1 MSPRGGGGLFGGPAR
16 GAKVKVKMDD
26 DELSAD
32 NGSFE
37 DDLPARN
44 SGGGL
49 GRSPF
54 ALPGGNPFAP
64 RARRPPAG
72 VGGIMMGSPRE
83 GHGGSSFG
91 ATAASRL
98 ADELQYEQR
107 SSGGFPEGATGGSL
121 KPVLFQTAQRQQ
133 LSQQVERHHTVGTWS
148 RTRAPPTAPAPS
160 ILGANDYGATPPG
173 GVTPLRERERTT
185 QMLSQTYSDARLETL
200 YAMRQAAAES
210 DAALNSNTTA
220 VAIAA
225 RAGTPVD
232 DGSSISPLRDAR
244 RVDKLEQR
252 GGRDFVENK
261 LQELEKNILAELEKN
276 LQTFFRGPVLQVLAL
291 AGPNPGG
298 GDSKPMAVGRDVVAD
313 WGAPSVQSVAMQF
326 SSQQNAQTF
335 GSREREDL
343 QDRTPKKGLEQL
355 LSHLALQDRLES
367 QHEKNDCLMRGLT
380 DLQSR
385 LDDTI
390 ANFCAASPGSVPL
403 AGASGRWPSGGG
415 NITPYYNSPRAR
427 ASRSVTPRAGVSVT
441 ETLLGRVRGD
451 PTDPSMVMPTP
462 TGLIVPN
469 AGMPSYVWGSEHT
482 CGGSQQQKELY
493 GEVVGGGAQQM
504 EYQYLR
510 VVEDESRDS
519 AAGSALYSA
528 GAADALEAPDQMN
541 DDALVLIP
549 AASTSSTSAMPPP
562 RIVKGKGKGK
572 ATKSKTQEVRGS
584 GNGVV
589 FRPSSTT
596 STAEREQDCS
606 EGAEQRPAPNPNQA
620 QSQ

>member
-1 MSPRGGGGLFGGPAR
+1 
-16 GAKVKVKMDD
+16 
-26 DELSAD
+26 
-32 NGSFE
+32 
-37 DDLPARN
+37 
-44 SGGGL
+44 
-49 GRSPF
+49 
-54 ALPGGNPFAP
+54 
-64 RARRPPAG
+64 
-72 VGGIMMGSPRE
+72 
-83 GHGGSSFG
+83 
-91 ATAASRL
+91 
-98 ADELQYEQR
+98 
-107 SSGGFPEGATGGSL
+107 
-121 KPVLFQTAQRQQ
+121 
-133 LSQQVERHHTVGTWS
+133 
-148 RTRAPPTAPAPS
+148 
-160 ILGANDYGATPPG
+160 
-173 GVTPLRERERTT
+173 
-185 QMLSQTYSDARLETL
+185 
-200 YAMRQAAAES
+200 
-210 DAALNSNTTA
+210 
-220 VAIAA
+220 
-225 RAGTPVD
+225 
-232 DGSSISPLRDAR
+232 
-244 RVDKLEQR
+244 
-252 GGRDFVENK
+252 
-261 LQELEKNILAELEKN
+261 
-276 LQTFFRGPVLQVLAL
+276 
-291 AGPNPGG
+291 
-298 GDSKPMAVGRDVVAD
+298 
-313 WGAPSVQSVAMQF
+313 
-326 SSQQNAQTF
+326 
-335 GSREREDL
+335 
-343 QDRTPKKGLEQL
+343 
-355 LSHLALQDRLES
+355 
-367 QHEKNDCLMRGLT
+367 MRGLT

-596 STAEREQDCS
+596 SSVVQ
-606 EGAEQRPAPNPNQA
+606 PAKNEEEISPVLVVGISPNPSSACAAPAAESMSTPASNAEMTAQFQQQRA
-620 QSQ
+620 PSAEDFSTPKDDQHELSPDKLTPSRTSICTTAPRTLFGTTSLFANSTPAVTATTPAGSIFGPPAGGAPAVASTTPSPPKPATQQPQDAETTSLVSGFQSLFSPSRPSVTSLGVMANIDISPAASGGAGAGLFGGGGAATSTQSQPGAIPVGEAVQPGQGQGGVGFGASSPSPAVSPTRLFLSFANVASGMSIGPGGGPADQIPLPGDAVSDTSRPDVNMDFGEVPPDIDMEEADHDML